1 MPETEITAQ
10 CQTQQSVLPPSPLT
24 HLNHPPLTPTQ
35 SPSPSAHLEET
46 LGRLS
51 KKPGVKGAIVLDRA
65 SGAILKTSGQVSSI
79 RKAKPQPQQ
88 AEQSSEQQSVTDQ
101 QGPLSPSFPPSSDA
115 ATTTT
120 DATAAPGT
128 AVTTTGE
135 EAVAAA
141 PATTMVSTGTGTDGD
156 VPGAAPS
163 AAAGTGSANNSGSN
177 AAVSAYDQNVTELA
191 AMVWNFVSN
200 AGDFVQ
206 ELDEEVSFVFP
217 FFFSLPLPIFTPTN
231 QGFF

>member
-1 MPETEITAQ
+1 M
-10 CQTQQSVLPPSPLT
+10 SD
-24 HLNHPPLTPTQ
+24 PT

-88 AEQSSEQQSVTDQ
+88 AEPSSESVTDQ
-101 QGPLSPSFPPSSDA
+101 QGPLSPSFPPPTSIDSA
-115 ATTTT
+115 AQTTT
-120 DATAAPGT
+120 DAAPGT

-135 EAVAAA
+135 EAVTAAT
-141 PATTMVSTGTGTDGD
+141 PATSTMVSSGTGMDGD
-156 VPGAAPS
+156 LPGAP
-163 AAAGTGSANNSGSN
+163 AAASTSTGNTSSSN
-177 AAVSAYDQNVTELA
+177 APVSAYDQNVTELA
-191 AMVWNFVSN
+191 AMVWSFVSN

-206 ELDEEVSFVFP
+206 ELDEEDELKLFRLRTRKQELVIVPDAKYLLVVFHD
-217 FFFSLPLPIFTPTN
+217 TPPA
-231 QGFF
+231 